1 MLDEFLDRL
10 QQELFCEN
18 LEAENIYWKLKTWIK
33 FIATKRMVA
42 ILELLVAFLWSKCV
56 EPQNECSEKINRS
69 PVLFLIDSNR

>member
-56 EPQNECSEKINRS
+56 KPQNECSEKINPS
-69 PVLFLIDSNR
+69 PVLFLYDSNR